1 VTFVTDTILAN
12 QYSHP
17 AGLDLGGDYVI
28 APASGRATGLERKF
42 QVQLYSCSGLYGA
55 CHRGCQ
61 RNLYASTREWI
72 WRHAI
77 RRSLAPDVDLRD
89 EAQLGNNSKAV
100 GGTQPTALPS
110 SPNWQRGSLQSSH
123 RSDRKVILG
132 FRGPVG
138 RLTHHGRTNSK
149 AVGDR

>member
-28 APASGRATGLERKF
+28 APASGRAPGLERKF

-100 GGTQPTALPS
+100 GGTPRPAVKGDES
-110 SPNWQRGSLQSSH
+110 SSLARH
-123 RSDRKVILG
+123 RHERSREA
-132 FRGPVG
+132 G
-138 RLTHHGRTNSK
+138 RNAIFDLIRPMTRFVH
-149 AVGDR
+149 